1 MFPIII
7 IIILC
12 KKIDDVAVVL
22 VDIGG
27 NNIIVGDALPGDRWQ
42 FH

>member
-1 MFPIII
+1 M
-7 IIILC
+7 
-12 KKIDDVAVVL
+12 DDVAVVL

-27 NNIIVGDALPGDRWQ
+27 TNIIVGDAFPGDRWQ